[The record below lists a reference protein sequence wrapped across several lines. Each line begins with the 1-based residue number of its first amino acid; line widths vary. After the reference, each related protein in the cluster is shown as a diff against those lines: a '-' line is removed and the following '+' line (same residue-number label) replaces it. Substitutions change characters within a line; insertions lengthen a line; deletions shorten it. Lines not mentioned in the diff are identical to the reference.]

1 MDLIFLLDNWTLLI
15 RCWQSCFMNVVVL
28 EYWGVHEQMLHQS
41 LNDIGMHEVE
51 YLWHWERVLANQRQA
66 EVDIQLICHLQV
78 KGTSTNDR
86 L

>member
-1 MDLIFLLDNWTLLI
+1 M
-15 RCWQSCFMNVVVL
+15 
-28 EYWGVHEQMLHQS
+28 HEQMLHQS

-78 KGTSTNDR
+78 KGTSTIDR